1 MINIVWPKLVS
12 DLNRLYIFG
21 RMENKEQLIDEILSR
36 GVAEVIDHEHLKK
49 RLLEGKPLRI
59 KLGIDPTSP
68 NIHLGRSV
76 PLLKLRDFQD
86 LGHTVVF
93 IVGDFTGQIGD
104 TSDKDSERPMLSED
118 LVKKNMESY
127 LEQAYKILNKES
139 TEVHFNSKW
148 LSRLTLKRIGELSTW
163 FSLNEFISRENIK
176 KRLDG
181 GKRISLRE
189 LLYPL
194 MQGYDSVMVDAD
206 VELGGTDQRFNLL
219 AGRESQRHVV
229 TSQEELEL
237 IRENIKG
244 IPKQRS
250 GNSIGPNRLASEPQ
264 DILMTNL
271 ILGTD
276 GRKMSSSW
284 GNTINLTD
292 VPNEMFGKVMS
303 VPDNLIT
310 DYFVHCTRVP
320 MTEIGKMAEDM
331 VTGGNPR
338 DAKVRLAKE
347 IVRLYHGDAEA
358 EKAEQYF
365 IETFS
370 KGTVPDEVQTVTV
383 VPGTKLTDMLAE
395 AGLAESKGDARRK
408 AEQGGVSI
416 DSVKLAYDTVLT
428 KEEHHDKVI
437 KVGKKDFIKV
447 VF

>member
-1 MINIVWPKLVS
+1 
-12 DLNRLYIFG
+12 
-21 RMENKEQLIDEILSR
+21 MENKEALIDEILSR
-36 GVAEVIDHEHLKK
+36 GVSEVIDHEHLKA

-68 NIHLGRSV
+68 NIHIGRSV
-76 PLLKLRDFQD
+76 PLWKLRDFQD

-104 TSDKDSERPMLSED
+104 TSDKESERPILSENV
-118 LVKKNMESY
+118 VKKNMETY
-127 LEQAYKILNKES
+127 LAQAWKILDPKK
-139 TEVHFNSKW
+139 TEVHHNS
-148 LSRLTLKRIGELSTW
+148 EW
-163 FSLNEFISRENIK
+163 FSEMKFWNIGLYTDAFSVAEFTARENIK
-176 KRLDG
+176 KRMDE
-181 GKRISLRE
+181 GKRVSLRE
-189 LLYPL
+189 MLYPVF
-194 MQGYDSVMVDAD
+194 QGIDSLKIEAD

-219 AGRESQRHVV
+219 AGRKLQAAW
-229 TSQEELEL
+229 
-237 IRENIKG
+237 G
-244 IPKQRS
+244 D
-250 GNSIGPNRLASEPQ
+250 EPQ

-292 VPNEMFGKVMS
+292 EPNDMFGKVMS

-320 MTEIGKMAEDM
+320 MAEIGKLAEEM

-347 IVRLYHGDAEA
+347 IVRLYHGDSLSDQ
-358 EKAEQYF
+358 AEQYF

-370 KGTVPDEVQTVTV
+370 KGHIP
-383 VPGTKLTDMLAE
+383 TDIREHKVEWCEPLNSYQNLQDYIVS
-395 AGLAESKGDARRK
+395 AGLATSRSDARRK
-408 AEQGGVSI
+408 IEQGGIYI
-416 DSVKLAYDTVLT
+416 DGVRTIDARILT
-428 KEEHHDKVI
+428 KDDEGKVVQ
-437 KVGKKDFIKV
+437 VGKKDFVKI